1 MASTSPGSWAQ
12 RVLPWGTTCT
22 VIHSP
27 AELHQVDPSYGKQF
41 LLSFVPLFVAID
53 AVGTLAIIVGI
64 IRDTPPRTRLKV
76 VNIALMTALIL
87 GFVFL
92 LVGREILRFLGIEVA
107 HFAIA
112 GGLVLLALGIR
123 EILGGRPP
131 QDVPE
136 QRELL
141 AVVPIGTPLT
151 AGPATLATLL
161 VLTDKYSLGAV
172 APAYLAN
179 IAIAWVVFFYGA
191 SIAAFLGRG
200 GLLALSKVASLLLAA
215 IAVKL
220 IVDGVTTAFNL

>member
-1 MASTSPGSWAQ
+1 MDA
-12 RVLPWGTTCT
+12 
-22 VIHSP
+22 
-27 AELHQVDPSYGKQF
+27 SYGKQF

-53 AVGTLAIIVGI
+53 AVGSLAIIVGI
-64 IRDTPPRTRLKV
+64 IRDTPTRTRLRI
-76 VNIALMTALIL
+76 VNIALTTALIL

-92 LVGREILRFLGIEVA
+92 LVGREILRFLGIEVE

-123 EILGGRPP
+123 EILGGKSI
-131 QDVPE
+131 QDTPE

-151 AGPATLATLL
+151 TGPATLATLL
-161 VLTDKYSLGAV
+161 VLNDKYSLGV
-172 APAYLAN
+172 IAPAYLAN
-179 IAIAWVVFFYGA
+179 MAIAWLVFFYGA

-220 IVDGVTTAFNL
+220 IIDGVTKAFNL